1 MSIKRHRVIQS
12 AEKLVRRG
20 KLEAAIAEYRKV
32 LDDSPNDT
40 RTLNRVGDLYA
51 RLDRMDRAV
60 DLFTRAAEHFTREGF
75 FVKAIAIYKKI
86 IRQDPTRIQ
95 AYETLADLY
104 SRQGLINESRSQY
117 QVVADYFIQ
126 QEDLTAAIAVYRK
139 MVELES
145 DNPSHRVKLADLYR
159 ETEQI
164 GRAME
169 QYREIA
175 ALMLSHQRVED
186 AARVYQSALELDSS
200 DLGFVTDAVLE
211 IKERGKPEAAE
222 RLLAIA
228 IERNPEAERV
238 LRLIRLGR
246 EAEGEAAAP
255 RAPGPPPPAEAA
267 EPAEPALP
275 KTPATADSAPAP
287 QHEPPAKPEPEPEPE
302 PEERTAPPAAPAP
315 RAREAVEDEPLE
327 FELDL
332 DQIEAAD
339 EVLAET
345 ETFLRGVGLEEAED
359 REAPREELEKEE
371 VAETVPAR
379 AEMERK
385 AAELLAEGQVLATYG
400 LEDKAIERYE
410 QVLGVDRGNMTA
422 FLRMIE
428 LHVAAERPLDVVG
441 VATRAAAAA
450 DRGADGEWREIRDL
464 LGRHGFRV
472 EGKVVV
478 PPRPE
483 PVAEAPAPEI
493 PVAAVPQVDD
503 SELAWLE
510 EITADRPAAATSG
523 EEMFGAE
530 EEFFDLAAELEEEL
544 KAEETLIGE
553 QLTPR
558 MEEQSLEEI
567 VEGFKRG
574 VAETLSEE
582 DYDTHY
588 NLGIAY
594 REMGL
599 IDEAI
604 GEFQL
609 ASKDPRYLVD
619 CCSLLGNCF
628 LEKGFEDLAVKW
640 YRRGLEAPR
649 ITEDET
655 LGLLYELGNLHM
667 TAGDPEAAHATFVE
681 IYGINSNYRD
691 VVAKLEEL
699 RSSGS

>member
-32 LDDSPNDT
+32 LDDAPNDT

-51 RLDRMDRAV
+51 RLDRMDEAV
-60 DLFTRAAEHFTREGF
+60 QLFSRAAEHFTREGF
-75 FVKAIAIYKKI
+75 FVKAIAIYKKV

-126 QEDLTAAIAVYRK
+126 QDDLSAAITVYRK

-145 DNPSHRVKLADLYR
+145 DNPSHRVKLAELYR

-164 GRAME
+164 GKAME

-175 ALMLSHQRVED
+175 ALMLAHQRVED

-238 LRLIRLGR
+238 LRLIRMGR
-246 EAEGEAAAP
+246 DAEAAAP
-255 RAPGPPPPAEAA
+255 AEETAPAPETAEPEPPPPPDEPRA
-267 EPAEPALP
+267 EPP
-275 KTPATADSAPAP
+275 PAP
-287 QHEPPAKPEPEPEPE
+287 EVEP
-302 PEERTAPPAAPAP
+302 APPAAAAPAE
-315 RAREAVEDEPLE
+315 RQEVESEPLE

-332 DQIEAAD
+332 DEIEAAD
-339 EVLAET
+339 EVLAEA
-345 ETFLRGVGLEEAED
+345 ESFLRGVELEEVEAPGAAVEEVEPAAAAAPPVAD
-359 REAPREELEKEE
+359 REE
-371 VAETVPAR
+371 VD
-379 AEMERK
+379 RK
-385 AAELLAEGQVLATYG
+385 AVELLAEGQVLATYG

-428 LHVAAERPLDVVG
+428 LYVAAERPSDVVG
-441 VATRAAAAA
+441 VATRAAATAA
-450 DRGADGEWREIRDL
+450 DRGEDETWGEIRDL
-464 LGRHGFRV
+464 LGRHGYRI
-472 EGKVVV
+472 EGKIVV
-478 PPRPE
+478 PPQPEAVAEE
-483 PVAEAPAPEI
+483 PVLEAPA
-493 PVAAVPQVDD
+493 AAAPLVDE

-510 EITADRPAAATSG
+510 EISADRPAASTAG

-544 KAEETLIGE
+544 KAEESLTGE
-553 QLTPR
+553 PLTPR

-574 VAETLSEE
+574 VAETLSAE

-599 IDEAI
+599 VDEAI

-640 YRRGLEAPR
+640 YRRGLEAPG

-667 TAGDPEAAHATFVE
+667 TTGDPEAAHSTFVE

-699 RSSGS
+699 RSSG